1 MHQLL
6 VVTNSAC
13 GSERE
18 SELQSTQLPP
28 QLLQL
33 GISPR
38 DRWIV
43 QKRVQFGDES
53 THLGFAEP
61 HLGGDPGDECSR

>member
-1 MHQLL
+1 MLALL

-18 SELQSTQLPP
+18 SELQSTQLAS
-28 QLLQL
+28 QLLQF
-33 GISPR
+33 SVPPR

-53 THLGFAEP
+53 AYLSVSQP
-61 HLGGDPGDECSR
+61 HLGGNTGDERGR